1 MKIAYFIMVHN
12 NFPQLCWLMN
22 AIYSDDDLF
31 VIHIDKK
38 SSPGFF
44 NQVHE
49 YVDGRPNIEFLPS
62 HKVNRF
68 GWSVVKTELRAIR
81 ALVSSKREW
90 KYLINLSAQDYPIK
104 SVDTIKTKLSLEF
117 PKNFV
122 EVIPR
127 DEMANGDPHLERR
140 LAFEMFRKVV
150 RTPAWLPFPKMA
162 DIKYKGSAWFML
174 TRDFC
179 EWLLSNRLTA
189 EIEATVKYWWNPDE
203 LFFQALVMNSP
214 YRNTLMEHYGREI
227 IWPGNTASPK
237 TLTMEDYGRLSASP
251 ALFARKFDEAVDRQI
266 LVSLAC
272 DHRYQ
277 MPRTRDN

>member
-44 NQVHE
+44 NRVHE

-104 SVDTIKTKLSLEF
+104 SIDTIKTTLSLEF

-127 DEMANGDPHLERR
+127 DEMAKGDPH
-140 LAFEMFRKVV
+140 
-150 RTPAWLPFPKMA
+150 
-162 DIKYKGSAWFML
+162 
-174 TRDFC
+174 
-179 EWLLSNRLTA
+179 
-189 EIEATVKYWWNPDE
+189 
-203 LFFQALVMNSP
+203 
-214 YRNTLMEHYGREI
+214 
-227 IWPGNTASPK
+227 
-237 TLTMEDYGRLSASP
+237 
-251 ALFARKFDEAVDRQI
+251 
-266 LVSLAC
+266 
-272 DHRYQ
+272 
-277 MPRTRDN
+277 

>member
-1 MKIAYFIMVHN
+1 MKIAYFIMLHD
-12 NFPQLCWLMN
+12 NFPQLRWLLN
-22 AIYSDDDLF
+22 AIYTYDDLF
-31 VIHIDKK
+31 LIHIDKK
-38 SSPGFF
+38 SSPSFF

-49 YVDGRPNIEFLPS
+49 YAVTRPNIEFLPS
-62 HKVNRF
+62 HNVTRF
-68 GWSVVKTELRAIR
+68 GWSVVNTELRAIR

-90 KYLINLSAQDYPIK
+90 EYLINLSGRDYPIK
-104 SVDTIKTKLSLEF
+104 SIDAIKTKLSLES
-117 PKNFV
+117 PNNFI

-127 DEMANGDPHLERR
+127 NEMAKGDPHLERR
-140 LAFEMFRKVV
+140 LSFEMFHTVV
-150 RTPAWLPFPKMA
+150 KTPTWLAFPKIA
-162 DIKYKGSAWFML
+162 DIKYKGSAWFMI

-189 EIEATVKYWWNPDE
+189 QIGAAVKYWWNPDE

-214 YRNTLMEHYGREI
+214 YRNTLTEHYGREI
-227 IWPGNTASPK
+227 IWPGGTASPK
-237 TLTMEDYGRLSASP
+237 TLTMEDYERLSASP

-277 MPRTRDN
+277 IPNSR